1 MERRAGR
8 GGDARL
14 ALSFAVAGRQRRR
27 MERRADRGGDA
38 RLALSFAVAGRQRR
52 RMERRAGR
60 GCDARLAFF
69 FAVAGGEG
77 GGWSGARVLAVTR
90 GWSRARGDLS
100 NAGAGAARRSSR
112 VELRTRTTTVA
123 RGRARRPGAEH
134 DEREQPPTRP
144 VGGERVAAA
153 QPGAASGSVSGAV
166 VEPRPSRAREQRLSH
181 AGSPGSAA
189 WWSEWR
195 CVTSAR
201 GVLRA
206 LVWCSEASSGLGE
219 VEQAG

>member
-1 MERRAGR
+1 MERRAGC
-8 GGDARL
+8 GG
-14 ALSFAVAGRQRRR
+14 
-27 MERRADRGGDA
+27 
-38 RLALSFAVAGRQRR
+38 
-52 RMERRAGR
+52 
-60 GCDARLAFF
+60 DARLAFF

-153 QPGAASGSVSGAV
+153 QPGAAERQRATIAQSELRSAASGSVSGAV